1 MRHADWRA
9 WNELLV
15 RQNPGEAA
23 AILDR
28 ALAAGVQVDTAEGAT
43 GRAFLYALAG
53 RPADARQW
61 LDADRRADNEYS
73 TLPAPLRA
81 SADSWF
87 EAALALGD
95 GRYDEAVSSLQQAE
109 REMDSFYDGLG
120 VRGVSWDLAR
130 AFDRAGMADSAIARY
145 ELALEHTDE
154 VVELD
159 AQPRQA
165 PVTYIRLAELYDERG
180 DLEQA
185 AGYYARFIDLWE
197 DADPEFQPKVESARA
212 RLREIVRERG

>member
-15 RQNPGEAA
+15 REDPGEAA
-23 AILDR
+23 AVLDR
-28 ALAAGVQVDTAEGAT
+28 ALAAGVEVDTADGST
-43 GRAFLYALAG
+43 QRAFLYALAG
-53 RPADARQW
+53 RPADARKW
-61 LDADRRADNEYS
+61 LEADRRADNEYS

-81 SADSWF
+81 SADSGF
-87 EAALALGD
+87 EAALALGE

-120 VRGVSWDLAR
+120 VREVSWDLAR
-130 AFDRAGMADSAIARY
+130 AFDRAGMADSAIVRY

-154 VVELD
+154 VVDLD
-159 AQPRQA
+159 RQPRQA
-165 PVTYIRLAELYDERG
+165 PITYLRLAKLYDDQG

-197 DADPEFQPKVESARA
+197 ESDPEFQPKVAEARA
-212 RLREIVRERG
+212 RLEEIVRERG